1 MGFLK
6 DLGGAVY
13 GNLKEWSE
21 EIQEYYRE
29 GMSMS
34 EEELRDEL
42 RRCLRNPT
50 GARYQGYKKAAKQRG
65 LV

>member
-34 EEELRDEL
+34 E
-42 RRCLRNPT
+42 
-50 GARYQGYKKAAKQRG
+50 
-65 LV
+65 